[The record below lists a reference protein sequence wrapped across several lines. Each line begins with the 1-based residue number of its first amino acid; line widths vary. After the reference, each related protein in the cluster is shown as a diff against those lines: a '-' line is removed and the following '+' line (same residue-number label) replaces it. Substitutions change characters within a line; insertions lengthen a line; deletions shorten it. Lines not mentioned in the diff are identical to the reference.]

1 MTHLTLEHPFGMRDH
16 QMFPKKS
23 LRREL
28 FVTEFTGEIMGRG
41 LQVVIQSFCR
51 RVSVLTFATLKHLL
65 LPCLLVSQM
74 AVGVKIELPEIGEFC
89 GAQMTSELAVLVLL
103 GVLQELLKVLEHFGA
118 IWSNAPITFLSL
130 MLTKMCFEAGVGG

>member
-1 MTHLTLEHPFGMRDH
+1 MCDH
-16 QMFPKKS
+16 KVLPEKS
-23 LRREL
+23 LCCEL
-28 FVTEFTGEIMGRG
+28 FVTEFTGEIVGRG

-103 GVLQELLKVLEHFGA
+103 GVLQELLKVLEHF
-118 IWSNAPITFLSL
+118 
-130 MLTKMCFEAGVGG
+130 